1 MYLPGEEFEYEIDG
15 VIEDFTCI
23 KTIVINDKEYL
34 IAENE
39 YELKKVFIYDIIEE
53 EIELVDEE
61 EEEMVLESYEN
72 DSYMDTNDNYYNEWE
87 NDYDDDYEYDDSEDD
102 MENSFIIDEEG
113 MDDSYDNEDD
123 DDSQGIDEEF
133 LLSLFDEDEE

>member
-39 YELKKVFIYDIIEE
+39 YELKKVFVYDIIEE

-61 EEEMVLESYEN
+61 EEEMVLDSYEN
-72 DSYMDTNDNYYNEWE
+72 DAYMDTNDSYYNDWDNNYE
-87 NDYDDDYEYDDSEDD
+87 DDYEDYDSEDD
-102 MENSFIIDEEG
+102 MESSFIIDEEN
-113 MDDSYDNEDD
+113 MDDGYEDD
-123 DDSQGIDEEF
+123 DESKGIDEDF
-133 LLSLFDEDEE
+133 LLSLFDDEDE